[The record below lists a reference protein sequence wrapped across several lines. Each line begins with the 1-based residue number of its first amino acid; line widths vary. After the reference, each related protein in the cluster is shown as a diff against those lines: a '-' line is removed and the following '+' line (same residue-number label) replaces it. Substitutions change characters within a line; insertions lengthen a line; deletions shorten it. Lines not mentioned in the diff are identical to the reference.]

1 MIRIKTKILILFLFI
16 TIAFSEKPNT
26 EIAIT
31 EIFNSC
37 FKCHGGDW
45 ATEAGIDFTN
55 LEKNKELDVWEYR
68 NIYSRALNMISQ
80 NKMPPPE
87 EEPLKN
93 EARSQLISWLSFTL
107 DNVDINKIPNDPG
120 YLIPSRLTKHQYDFS
135 IKDIFGIN
143 DLPENLLPD
152 ELVVEDAFDND
163 ITTLST
169 EPLWFEQ
176 SLNAANIVI
185 NKVWSNKEAYEK
197 LIFVKPSL
205 PYKPEKALFVASSS
219 ESKTINLND
228 NFSIFTKINGNS
240 GRVFLKS
247 THLDGFLR
255 RSKQLSFDENSIS
268 YLIQGNKRLEVDN
281 LEIDKNKT
289 NIIGLNVVNGQ
300 ASIFL
305 NGKFLISANNF
316 KKSDDNNHLFK
327 IGKGR
332 SKRVYEELP
341 RNFPPF
347 EEIDILCTKIIN
359 NGKDC
364 TNDGIIDM
372 VEFEDLVGSR
382 EETFDKYFFAIVDFG
397 KTIGID
403 HSYDENTPDKDRFI
417 TKELYLAAQKAS
429 NERVDIY
436 PGVKELKYFSKPHT
450 FEEMQLLTEASN
462 FDDLNNFNFNWNQN
476 IKTIHPEYIS
486 AENAAG
492 QVLESFLTKVFRR
505 DPTEVE
511 LNRYLKLFKD
521 NFNKNIPY
529 DIAIQ
534 IPIKAAL
541 CSPSFLLRN
550 EQIDED
556 NFDIYSVENIDLAS
570 RLSFFIWSSIPD
582 EELLN
587 SAKNGNLNSEDE
599 LIRQTDRMLNDPK
612 AHRFFERFI
621 VQWLRTEG
629 LGDTYN
635 PDSDRF
641 PEITKNKLNAMKK
654 EGVYVFEDVIKN
666 NKSLFK
672 LLDDDGTYM
681 NKDLA
686 EHYGYENDLNGED
699 WQRVIFKNN
708 RNRGGLL
715 SQAAVLTV
723 SSSPRRTSP
732 VFRGKWILD
741 VVIGEPPPPPPPNVP
756 ALGSEQNGS
765 TAKTLREMLAAHRE
779 DIVCAGCHDNIDPYG
794 LALEQ
799 FDAVGRVRVEKQNTL
814 TTLPN
819 GQNIDGYSEL
829 RKFIIDEK
837 GDEFIRHLTSRLLS
851 YAISRDLHLSDERS
865 IVKILNYLEENNF
878 ESKKLIH
885 QIVLSEPF
893 RFRKNPIN

>member
-1 MIRIKTKILILFLFI
+1 MLKKIILIYLLLSSFGI
-16 TIAFSEKPNT
+16 SSTKSPNT
-26 EIAIT
+26 DIAIKQ
-31 EIFNSC
+31 IFESC

-45 ATEAGIDFTN
+45 ATEAGIDFTT
-55 LEKNKELDVWEYR
+55 LEKDKELDVWEYR
-68 NIYSRALNMISQ
+68 NIYSRALNMINQ
-80 NKMPPPE
+80 KKMPPPE
-87 EEPLKN
+87 EDPLTD
-93 EARSQLISWLSFTL
+93 EARNQLVNWLSYTL
-107 DNVDINKIPNDPG
+107 ENVDITKIPHDPG

-135 IKDIFGIN
+135 VEDIFEMN
-143 DLPENLLPD
+143 DLPKNLLPV

-163 ITTLST
+163 ITTLTT

-176 SLNAANIVI
+176 SLNAANIII

-197 LIFVKPSL
+197 LVFMKPSA
-205 PYKPEKALFVASSS
+205 PYKAEKALFVASKNQ
-219 ESKTINLND
+219 SKNINLND
-228 NFSIFTKINGNS
+228 NFSIFAKINGNT

-255 RSKQLSFDENSIS
+255 KSKQLYFDENSIS
-268 YLIQGNKRLEVDN
+268 YMIQGNKRLEVDN
-281 LEIDKNKT
+281 LQIDKNKT
-289 NIIGLNVVNGQ
+289 NIIGLNVSNGQ
-300 ASIFL
+300 ASLFL

-316 KKSDDNNHLFK
+316 QKFDDDGHLFK
-327 IGKGR
+327 IGKGQ

-347 EEIDILCTKIIN
+347 EEVDILCTKKVN

-372 VEFEDLVGSR
+372 IEFYDVVGN
-382 EETFDKYFFAIVDFG
+382 EEEFNKYFFAIVDFG
-397 KTIGID
+397 KTIGIE
-403 HSYDENTPDKDRFI
+403 HSFDENTLEKDRFI
-417 TKELYLAAQKAS
+417 SKELYLAAQKAS
-429 NERVDIY
+429 NERIDIY
-436 PGVKELKYFSKPHT
+436 PGVKELKYFTKSHSFK
-450 FEEMQLLTEASN
+450 EMQLLTQSIN
-462 FDDLNNFNFNWNQN
+462 FNDLNNSSFLWNGD

-486 AENAAG
+486 AENAAS

-521 NFNKNIPY
+521 NINKNIPY

-534 IPIKAAL
+534 TPIKAAL

-550 EQIDED
+550 EQIDQQ
-556 NFDIYSVENIDLAS
+556 NLDIYPIESIDLAT
-570 RLSFFIWSSIPD
+570 RLSFFLWSSTPD

-587 SAKNGNLNSEDE
+587 IAKNGKLNSEDE
-599 LIRQTDRMLNDPK
+599 LIKQTDRMLNNPK

-641 PEITKNKLNAMKK
+641 PEVTKNKLNAMKN
-654 EGVYVFEDVIKN
+654 EGVYVFADVVKN

-686 EHYGYENDLNGED
+686 EHYGYEANLIGED
-699 WQRVIFKNN
+699 WQRVSFDNTKK
-708 RNRGGLL
+708 RGGLL

-756 ALGSEQNGS
+756 ALGSDEKGS
-765 TAKTLREMLAAHRE
+765 EAKSLREMLAAHRE
-779 DIVCAGCHDNIDPYG
+779 DVVCAGCHDNIDPYG

-799 FDAVGRVRVEKQNTL
+799 FDAVGRIRAEKQNTS
-814 TTLPN
+814 TILPN
-819 GQNIDGYSEL
+819 GKSIDGFYEL
-829 RKFIIDEK
+829 REFIINEK
-837 GDEFIRHLTSRLLS
+837 GDEFIRHITSRLLS
-851 YAISRDLHLSDERS
+851 YAISRDLHLADERS
-865 IVKILNYLEENNF
+865 IFTILNKLKDNNF
-878 ESKKLIH
+878 QSRQLIYEV
-885 QIVLSEPF
+885 VLSEPF